1 MHHFAVLTSIAC
13 PAPHHWQRCWRLIV
27 ALLLGTLVQAA
38 YNTQRVYA
46 QNANCGEPE
55 RSQGVG
61 GQADATLNRTFKLE
75 RCVIRTFTFAGQTK
89 KIVAYY
95 TLANGIASD
104 HLLPVDTNGDGTD
117 DLTSEQIA
125 SRVAE
130 WTETAWR
137 TYRSYGLGDPLGQS
151 TFRIHI
157 FDSRPGLGGWCCQP
171 DQYEI
176 DGPIVRSALRNGG
189 DSRDAESIVYHEM
202 WHAMEGNPFQ
212 GGWVTEGSAS
222 YMTDRVT
229 LPVDNDDDNDYI
241 GRVNGFMGWGHQ
253 ASLTDLDYVAAPWWA
268 YFTERLTTINTEP
281 NRGVDIMREFMVHP
295 ATTPFARIE
304 AMLQARP
311 QVGNL
316 RRVWLDFAV
325 TNYVK
330 RLRNGVPPQLRYQDE
345 LQPGAPKYADVQM
358 SVDATLTATSGSGPT
373 LTSIKA
379 WAAHYYR
386 FSPAANVPIINLEFR
401 QDANRTLGYAL
412 LKIRNNDLVEMTYSV
427 GRDFVSSFAND
438 NYTHIVVVVASFG
451 DYANFR
457 YTTNATQPVLRLIDP
472 LTSRKAQA
480 GDPNAPDKILI
491 KVEVLN
497 PTGGGTPI
505 AGIDPKAFV
514 ITVGNKAV
522 PAADILSSA
531 YIQGQYWLLLR
542 APSQATNG
550 DYALTVAY
558 SSLTAVEAQAV
569 HYEAVKNADNVL
581 VIDRSGSM
589 AENGAVKMTAAR
601 DAARLYVDSWRNG
614 DQVGVVSFNE
624 DAMLSRQLGD
634 YATTRQ
640 LALDAIG
647 LLVTGGDTSIGD
659 GVNLGLTELAQRGQA
674 NHKWAMVVLSDGIEN
689 RPEFIPAF
697 LAAYEARKAAKQQ
710 IPKVHTVA
718 LGANADRA
726 RLEDL
731 AAKTGGSYFFAAL
744 PTVVAGQNTVQ
755 SAATTAIYLSNDLA
769 EIYRV
774 AGEQVARQQQ
784 IYAGSSVLDY
794 DDPIRI
800 HSMTVDGAANEAIFI
815 LKWDK
820 DNLGSDVTLRQPDGT
835 IYTAPPTIDWLH
847 QVWRVPAPQ
856 PGVWTLTVHF
866 VANCDNCANEVLV
879 EAAVLS
885 DLTFDLYLGLPVEQ
899 RRVGKPMPL
908 FASLAD
914 SQVIGD
920 ASIVAGISSPGGGY
934 YSVTLYDDGLHN
946 DSAAGDGF
954 YGGVFYQT
962 QEFGAYRMVVQA
974 TGVSPRTGAYVRR
987 LRADFN
993 MLEFRVWNPTEFPD
1007 VDPNRPLDRQNLD
1020 DPHWPLIDIDRD
1032 NLPDW
1037 WEIEFNLDP
1046 ELDDNNQ
1053 GDDTDFDGLT
1063 QLDEY
1068 NNSTDPTTS
1077 DTDKGGQ
1084 NDGAEVSNG
1093 GNPLDPSDDAVAC
1106 PYSFYASGVDH
1117 QHDEPTHV
1125 DGNLLFFEVDPDH
1138 AYFFIWR
1145 ATDPNGPREVL
1156 EAQAPSTGVYTD
1168 TTVVMGTT
1176 YYYWLSAYDAE
1187 GHASCILGPVS
1198 LTASA
1203 DPIAPEGLVT
1213 INDGAAIT
1221 ANPNVTL
1228 TLNASGDTTEMQ
1240 IHNNPGAYAPDQD
1253 WVAYVSSRPWQLIN
1267 DGGYGRVYVWY
1278 RDGAGNVSEPAF
1290 DTIAISTTNKLEQ
1303 TIQFASLPN
1312 RTLSASPVALSATA
1326 DSGLPVGFST
1336 ATPTICTINGNS
1348 VTLLA
1353 TGICTIV
1360 ASQAGDD
1367 SYHPAAPVQQSFQIT
1382 APGQPG
1388 GSALYLPL
1396 VMR

>member
-1 MHHFAVLTSIAC
+1 MQWNRSLPLMFDNRAARWC
-13 PAPHHWQRCWRLIV
+13 RRLIV
-27 ALLLGTLVQAA
+27 AFGLLLLITLGRQATA
-38 YNTQRVYA
+38 YA

-117 DLTSEQIA
+117 DLTSVQIA

-137 TYRSYGLGDPLGQS
+137 TYRGYGLNDPQGQS
-151 TFRIHI
+151 TFRVHI
-157 FDSRPGLGGWCCQP
+157 FDSRPGVGGWCCTP
-171 DQYEI
+171 DGYEI
-176 DGPIVRSALRNGG
+176 DIVELRSALRSGG
-189 DSRDAESIVYHEM
+189 DPRDAETIVYHEM

-222 YMTDRVT
+222 YMTDHVT
-229 LPVDNDDDNDYI
+229 LPVDNDNDNDYI

-253 ASLTDLDYVAAPWWA
+253 ASLTDLDYVAAPWWT
-268 YFTERLTTINTEP
+268 YFTERLTTINAEP
-281 NRGVDIMREFMVHP
+281 NRGVDIMREFMTHP
-295 ATTPFARIE
+295 AMTPFARID

-316 RRVWLDFAV
+316 IRVWLDFAV

-330 RLRNGVPPQLRYQDE
+330 HLSGGVPPHLRYQDE
-345 LQPGAPKYADVQM
+345 LQAGAPQYPDVQL
-358 SVDATLTATSGSGPT
+358 SVDASLTSAGGSGPE

-386 FSPAANVPIINLEFR
+386 FTPASNVPIINLEFR

-412 LKIRNNDLVEMTYSV
+412 LKIRNNDLVELTYSV
-427 GRDFVSSFAND
+427 GRDFVSSFANQ
-438 NYTHIVVVVASFG
+438 NYTSVVVVVASFG

-457 YTTNATQPVLRLIDP
+457 YMANATQPTLTLIDP

-480 GDPNAPDKILI
+480 GDPSAPDKILV

-514 ITVGNKAV
+514 VTVGSKTL
-522 PAADILSSA
+522 PAADMLSSA
-531 YIQGQYWLLLR
+531 YIQGQYWLLVR
-542 APSQATNG
+542 APSQSTNG
-550 DYALTVAY
+550 DYNLTVAY
-558 SSLTAVEAQAV
+558 STLTDVAAQAV

-589 AENGAVKMTAAR
+589 AENGALKMTAAR

-614 DQVGVVSFNE
+614 DQVGVISFNE
-624 DAMLSRQLGD
+624 DATRSQRLGD

-640 LALDAIG
+640 LALDAIW

-659 GVNLGLTELAQRGQA
+659 GVNLGLDELTQRGKVT
-674 NHKWAMVVLSDGIEN
+674 HDWAMVVLSDGIEN
-689 RPEFIPAF
+689 RPEFIPSF
-697 LAAYEARKAAKQQ
+697 LATYDARKAAKQQ

-731 AAKTGGSYFFAAL
+731 AAKTGGSYFFASL
-744 PTVVAGQNTVQ
+744 PTAATVQ
-755 SAATTAIYLSNDLA
+755 AAATTATYLSNDLA

-774 AGEQVARQQQ
+774 AGEQVAHQQQ
-784 IYAGSSVLDY
+784 IYLSSHILDY
-794 DDPIRI
+794 DNPITT
-800 HSMTVDGAANEAIFI
+800 HSITVDGAANEAIFV
-815 LKWDK
+815 LKWNK
-820 DNLGSDVTLRQPDGT
+820 DNLGSAVTLRQPDGT
-835 IYTAPPTIDWLH
+835 VYTAPPVTDWLH
-847 QVWRVPAPQ
+847 QIWRVPAPQ
-856 PGVWTLTVHF
+856 PGVWTLVIDF
-866 VANCDNCANEVLV
+866 VLNCDNCANEVLV

-885 DLTFDLYLGLPVEQ
+885 DLSFDLYLGLPVDQ

-920 ASIVAGISSPGGGY
+920 ASILANISSPNGGF

-946 DSAAGDGF
+946 DGAAGDGF

-974 TGVSPRTGAYVRR
+974 AGASPRTGAYVRR

-993 MLEFRVWNPTEFPD
+993 MLEFRVWNPAEFPD
-1007 VDPNRPLDRQNLD
+1007 VDPNRPLDRQNPD
-1020 DPHWPLIDIDRD
+1020 DPHWALIDKDRD
-1032 NLPDW
+1032 TLPDW

-1053 GDDTDFDGLT
+1053 SDDSDFDGLT
-1063 QLDEY
+1063 NADEY

-1106 PYSFYASGVDH
+1106 PLSFYASGVDH

-1176 YYYWLSAYDAE
+1176 YYYWLSAYDAQ
-1187 GHASCILGPVS
+1187 GHASCILGPVR
-1198 LTASA
+1198 LTANA

-1213 INDGAAIT
+1213 INDGAPIT

-1240 IHNNPGAYAPDQD
+1240 IHNNPGAYDPDQE

-1303 TIQFASLPN
+1303 TIQFASLSN

-1326 DSGLPVGFST
+1326 DSGLPVRFST

-1360 ASQAGDD
+1360 ASQAGDA
-1367 SYHPAAPVQQSFQIT
+1367 SYQPAAPVQQSFQIT